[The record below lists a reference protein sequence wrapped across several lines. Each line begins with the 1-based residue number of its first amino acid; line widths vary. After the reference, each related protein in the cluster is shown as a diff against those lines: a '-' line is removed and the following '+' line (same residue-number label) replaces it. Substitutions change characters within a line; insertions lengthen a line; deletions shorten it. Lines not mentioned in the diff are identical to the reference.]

1 MKCKTA
7 KHQMALAVG
16 EDLSP
21 AEIQELQRH
30 LQDCSNCQQTWE
42 QHQRGF
48 AVLQHSR
55 TNETRPK
62 SDSVWP
68 TLAQRLRERDAASQR
83 GEFNGWIAAL
93 AVTAACVVLFVF
105 SMDDSPSLA
114 VRPQPSVSSGGTMVT
129 SPPNSGQAVKPM
141 LRRDEVRATQPYNV
155 AP

>member
-1 MKCKTA
+1 
-7 KHQMALAVG
+7 MALAVG

-21 AEIQELQRH
+21 AETQELQRH

-42 QHQRGF
+42 QHRRGF

-68 TLAQRLRERDAASQR
+68 TVSHRLRERAAAPQL

-93 AVTAACVVLFVF
+93 AVTAACVLLFVF
-105 SMDDSPSLA
+105 SIEDSTPVASFQQQGNNFDNNT
-114 VRPQPSVSSGGTMVT
+114 RFISTD
-129 SPPNSGQAVKPM
+129 NSGQDPAPL
-141 LRRDEVRATQPYNV
+141 LRRDGVRDGRSYNG
-155 AP
+155 ARLPDRK